1 MQSVIQELTDICKEV
16 FDDADI
22 VLTSETTANDIEGW
36 DSFGHMNLI
45 LALEVKYKIKFSQKD
60 IYSFDNVG
68 ELANYIQNKVENK

>member
-45 LALEVKYKIKFSQKD
+45 LALEVKYQIKFSQKD

-68 ELANYIQNKVENK
+68 ELADYIQKKVENK